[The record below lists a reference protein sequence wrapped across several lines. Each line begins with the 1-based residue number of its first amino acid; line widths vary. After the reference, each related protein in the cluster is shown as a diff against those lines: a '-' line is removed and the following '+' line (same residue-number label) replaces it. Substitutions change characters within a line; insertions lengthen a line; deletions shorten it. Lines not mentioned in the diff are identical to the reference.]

1 MLGGVWGTTFL
12 SRISQCHWV
21 MFKQHLEGHT
31 GIMQISGENDVRQGM
46 ARENPLL
53 GRWEG
58 KEGGVRVEVSCGE
71 WGGHIM

>member
-1 MLGGVWGTTFL
+1 
-12 SRISQCHWV
+12 